1 MGWLKRVAALILC
14 LIMTACSTQDGIRD
28 QFEKS
33 LRAYNRMLRWQEV
46 ESAGM
51 TYIDP
56 VQRDKFMQA
65 AESLKKRG
73 VTMTDFRI
81 LSFECRVESKA
92 GDAVTE
98 FDYYILPSNRVKSVT
113 YRQKWIYKEDQ
124 ALWRLTSG
132 LPAFE

>member
-1 MGWLKRVAALILC
+1 
-14 LIMTACSTQDGIRD
+14 MTACSTQATLRD

-33 LRAYNRMLRWQEV
+33 LRSYNRMLRWQEV

-51 TYIDP
+51 TYMDQG
-56 VQRDKFMQA
+56 QRDEFMQA
-65 AESLKKRG
+65 AESLRRRG

-81 LSFECRVESKA
+81 LSFECLSEQKT

-98 FDYYILPSNRVKSVT
+98 FDYYILPSNRIKSIT
-113 YRQKWIYKEDQ
+113 YRQKWIYKEDLS
-124 ALWRLTSG
+124 LWKLTSG

>member
-1 MGWLKRVAALILC
+1 MSSLIRAAVLILC
-14 LIMTACSTQDGIRD
+14 LILSACSTQASIRD

-33 LRAYNRMLRWQEV
+33 LRAYNRMVRWQEV

-56 VQRDKFMQA
+56 VQREEFMRA

-81 LSFECRVESKA
+81 VSSECRVESKN

-98 FDYYILPSNRVKSVT
+98 FDYYILPSNRIKSVT
-113 YRQKWIYKEDQ
+113 YRQKWVYHEDQ
-124 ALWRLTSG
+124 SLWKLTSG